1 MTDGVKFIFK
11 TLLKVPIYIV
21 VAFGIFN
28 IFAFCFIYF
37 RMLGVSYVVQ
47 QTAIENNYLPK
58 QQVITLMNYIGSIS
72 NIEMVDHV
80 GIIIGQVGDDADYAD
95 SNDINYV
102 FITQNG
108 FNAADP
114 ASSTYFC
121 TKGGSAAPTVNA
133 LQKRQ
138 YGGTVTVG
146 VCARYKFVWPLDH
159 ATVDGIGGPSG
170 NDGSQ
175 TNAGRDTS
183 LNKGNMADNLDVNQL
198 SGTEAGEQGYDN
210 TNIVI
215 TYKVPGLK
223 YYPDLLT

>member
-11 TLLKVPIYIV
+11 TLIKVPVYIV
-21 VAFGIFN
+21 AAFGVFN

-58 QQVITLMNYIGSIS
+58 QQVNTLMNYIGSIQD
-72 NIEMVDHV
+72 IEMVDHV
-80 GIIIGQVGDDADYAD
+80 GVIIGEAGEDTGD
-95 SNDINYV
+95 YV
-102 FITQNG
+102 FITPDTYN
-108 FNAADP
+108 
-114 ASSTYFC
+114 SSYPTSSPLFS
-121 TKGGSAAPTVNA
+121 TKGSGNAPTINA
-133 LQKRQ
+133 LEKRQ

-159 ATVDGIGGPSG
+159 DVVEGIGGPSG
-170 NDGSQ
+170 NNGADV
-175 TNAGRDTS
+175 NAGRDTA
-183 LNKGNMADNLDVNQL
+183 LNKGNLSDNLDAN
-198 SGTEAGEQGYDN
+198 SARGTNAGDEGYEN

-215 TYKVPGLK
+215 TYVVPGLK